1 MKRDENLLDA
11 VVPIPAALRI
21 RPSVA
26 IILGVRIA
34 VLEKKVNLCCVV
46 AFLDMCL
53 IVFWKR
59 LTMKLKIY
67 GCRFQTNKKI
77 IKQTNNQV

>member
-1 MKRDENLLDA
+1 MKRDKNLLDA
-11 VVPIPAALRI
+11 VVAIPAALRI

-53 IVFWKR
+53 IVFGKD
-59 LTMKLKIY
+59 LQSSSTYM
-67 GCRFQTNKKI
+67 GVGF
-77 IKQTNNQV
+77 KQTKK